1 MKVDEDVAELQYRG
15 CMYAIMACALLALA
29 LWGTL

>member
-1 MKVDEDVAELQYRG
+1 MKVDEDIVELQYRG
-15 CMYAIMACALLALA
+15 CMCAIMACALLTLA